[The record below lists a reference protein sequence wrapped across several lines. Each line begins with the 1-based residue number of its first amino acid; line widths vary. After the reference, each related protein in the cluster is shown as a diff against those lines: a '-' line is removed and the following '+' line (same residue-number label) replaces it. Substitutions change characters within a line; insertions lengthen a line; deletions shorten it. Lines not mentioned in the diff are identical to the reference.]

1 MRTEARLFTGVAAF
15 FATTAVLYGW
25 WSAEPAG
32 TAALTVAF
40 LMASLVAF
48 FFRVQHRRRGPRAQ
62 DLDDAEVAD
71 SAGPLDFFP
80 PHSPWPITIAL
91 GAVVLAL
98 GIVYGLWLAL
108 IGFGLLALA
117 VCGFVFQYA
126 DRGVQRPSSPGEP
139 DEDGSGSGSSTST
152 RSP

>member
-1 MRTEARLFTGVAAF
+1 MRTEARLFSGVALF
-15 FATTAVLYGW
+15 FAATAVLYGW

-48 FFRVQHRRRGPRAQ
+48 FFRVQHHKRGPRAQ
-62 DLDDAEVAD
+62 DLDSAEVVD

-80 PHSPWPITIAL
+80 PHSLWPITIAL

-108 IGFGLLALA
+108 IGFGVLALA
-117 VCGFVFQYA
+117 VCGLVFQYA
-126 DRGVQRPSSPGEP
+126 GQGAQRPSSPE
-139 DEDGSGSGSSTST
+139 EDSPSGSSTST

>member
-1 MRTEARLFTGVAAF
+1 MRTESRLFTGVAVF
-15 FATTAVLYGW
+15 FGSTAVLYGW

-32 TAALTVAF
+32 TAALTIAF

-48 FFRVQHRRRGPRAQ
+48 FFRVQHHKRGPRAQ

-80 PHSPWPITIAL
+80 PHSPWPITVAL
-91 GAVVLAL
+91 GAAVVAL
-98 GIVYGLWLAL
+98 GIVWGLWLAL
-108 IGFGLLALA
+108 IGFGLLAFA
-117 VCGFVFQYA
+117 VFGLVFQYA
-126 DRGVQRPSSPGEP
+126 DRGVQRSSSSEEGSR
-139 DEDGSGSGSSTST
+139 SGSPTST